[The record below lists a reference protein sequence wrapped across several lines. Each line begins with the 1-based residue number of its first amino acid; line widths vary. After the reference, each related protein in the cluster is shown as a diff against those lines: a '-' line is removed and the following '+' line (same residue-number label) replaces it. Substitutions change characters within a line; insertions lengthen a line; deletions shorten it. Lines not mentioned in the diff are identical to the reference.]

1 MERTEARVGDE
12 VLGAGPRSVDELR
25 AVARRVKSKYL
36 LRIQSKEKYT
46 IQKKS
51 SPQKQVSSL
60 LPTRESTK
68 NVADAVMEGVGGLTT
83 MFKTKSST
91 VSVEAGNSNESK
103 PEPPPLGESSTVEN
117 EEVEIS
123 YIDTANEDQITDPN
137 ANKTEDALSEAF
149 DLLDSLGGD
158 FTSLSAGD
166 IDDTDQEL
174 LDAMDVKLDPAAA
187 FTIDDDMFKM

>member
-1 MERTEARVGDE
+1 MERTEKRVGDE

-25 AVARRVKSKYL
+25 TVARRVKSKYL

-46 IQKKS
+46 TQNKS
-51 SPQKQVSSL
+51 LPQKQVSSL
-60 LPTRESTK
+60 LPTKESTK

-83 MFKTKSST
+83 MFKTKNST
-91 VSVEAGNSNESK
+91 VSYEAGHSNENKSK
-103 PEPPPLGESSTVEN
+103 PPPLGGNHTVEN

-123 YIDTANEDQITDPN
+123 YIDTSNEDQITEPN
-137 ANKTEDALSEAF
+137 VNKTEDALSEAF
-149 DLLDSLGGD
+149 DLLDSIGGD
-158 FTSLSAGD
+158 FTALSAAD

-187 FTIDDDMFKM
+187 FTIDDDLFKM